1 MNCIQHTDAVLNVI
15 LLLSKVLLRL
25 LNVSHHHLKKIILK
39 QNPLLSV
46 TTTFFLFL
54 FSLSSVFL
62 SFLYK
67 YTCMYIFSAQ
77 AAVLAC
83 SHHSVVLLNL
93 PLSYWLHVT
102 GNSLSS
108 LKANVSEN
116 TRAEWSCSSE
126 QAELFFTD
134 KAEVAK
140 YRIIFWSIKCWFK
153 IQMSALMSKA
163 PKLWTSRRSLT
174 RNI

>member
-1 MNCIQHTDAVLNVI
+1 
-15 LLLSKVLLRL
+15 
-25 LNVSHHHLKKIILK
+25 
-39 QNPLLSV
+39 
-46 TTTFFLFL
+46 
-54 FSLSSVFL
+54 
-62 SFLYK
+62 
-67 YTCMYIFSAQ
+67 MYIFSAQ
-77 AAVLAC
+77 AAVFAC

-108 LKANVSEN
+108 LKADVSEN

-140 YRIIFWSIKCWFK
+140 YRK
-153 IQMSALMSKA
+153 IL
-163 PKLWTSRRSLT
+163 
-174 RNI
+174 